1 MIVDVIVRQLRDG
14 DVVLGVALGM
24 LLAWLLYQI
33 AYLFGFR
40 APARVE
46 SVFRMTW
53 QGAVVLG
60 LEQAYELARG
70 VIPQASGAAW
80 INAYRILDFEWSHGF
95 FVESRVE
102 HFFLQFGALM
112 NAIDAF
118 YIVGHVGVTL
128 GALLWLYL
136 YRRDAYLFMR
146 NLLMM
151 TTAIALVVFY
161 VFPTAPPR
169 LLLQYGFV
177 DPLELHHLVSAGGS
191 QPGSYTYDPY
201 AAMPSLHVVYALLAA
216 WALFRAVRHP
226 LLRILIAA
234 YPLAMIATVIISA
247 NHWLLDVVGAFVT
260 VAIARLALAGLTALR
275 ENAGPPIAAILP
287 ARLVRQ

>member
-1 MIVDVIVRQLRDG
+1 MIVDVIIRQLRDG

-24 LLAWLLYQI
+24 LLAWFLYQ
-33 AYLFGFR
+33 AALLAGAR
-40 APARVE
+40 PPARLD

-136 YRRDAYLFMR
+136 YRRDTYLFMR
-146 NLLMM
+146 NMLMM

-177 DPLELHHLVSAGGS
+177 DPLELHHIVSAGGS
-191 QPGSYTYDPY
+191 LPGSYTYDPY

-216 WALFRAVRHP
+216 WALFRAVHIPWFRV
-226 LLRILIAA
+226 LTLV
-234 YPLAMIATVIISA
+234 YPLIMVATVIISA
-247 NHWLLDVVGAFVT
+247 NHWLMDVAGAFVT
-260 VAIARLALAGLTALR
+260 VAVARLTLLLMSSARELAEMQLSGSFLDRTAR
-275 ENAGPPIAAILP
+275 
-287 ARLVRQ
+287 